1 VAFER
6 ADDVVAHP
14 RLLPA
19 LNDDGAAGGEL
30 HSPVV
35 VSWRLVPSSR
45 RQLSTPIR
53 NYDDV
58 FMPPPARVD
67 DRVWRAAR

>member
-1 VAFER
+1 LNDSTEISDTDLLPPSLVAFER

-45 RQLSTPIR
+45 RQLRHGAIGGS
-53 NYDDV
+53 
-58 FMPPPARVD
+58 
-67 DRVWRAAR
+67 